1 MPLAHVHKAVL
12 PVAGLGTRF
21 LPATRNVPKE
31 MLPLVDRPCLDY
43 VAAEAVAAGIEEL
56 VLVTAEGKEAVEA
69 WFRPA
74 PHLEA
79 ALERLG
85 RSDLLDEVRRVA
97 AQVRVRTVL
106 QTEARGL
113 GHAVLTARPLVGD
126 EPFAVL
132 LADDVIVSEQPA
144 IGQLL
149 DAWRDSGGAM
159 VALQRVPPE
168 ETSRYGICSGTI
180 EQNRMRV
187 TGLVEKPEPARA
199 PSNVAVVGRYVLP
212 PEVFDLLERTPPGRG
227 GEIQLT
233 DALAV
238 LAGRGAVQG
247 LLFEGERFDT
257 GTPLGLLEATLHLA
271 LRRPDLAPGLRR
283 ILAELPPV

>member
-1 MPLAHVHKAVL
+1 M
-12 PVAGLGTRF
+12 AGLGTRF

-43 VAAEAVAAGIEEL
+43 VAAEAVEAGIEEL

-79 ALERLG
+79 SLEAQG
-85 RSDLLDEVRRVA
+85 RTDLLAEVRRVA
-97 AQVRVRTVL
+97 DRARVTAVVQPRP
-106 QTEARGL
+106 RGL
-113 GHAVLTARPLVGD
+113 GHAVLTARVAVRG

-132 LADDVIVSEQPA
+132 LGDDVIVSERPA

-149 DAWRDSGGAM
+149 SVWNEGGGAV
-159 VALQRVPPE
+159 VALQRMPRE
-168 ETSRYGICSGTI
+168 EISRYGICAGTL
-180 EQNRMRV
+180 EGDRMRI
-187 TGLVEKPEPARA
+187 TGMVEKPSPADA
-199 PSNVAVVGRYVLP
+199 PSDFAIVGRYVLP
-212 PEVFDLLERTPPGRG
+212 PEIFAILVLIPPGRG

-238 LAGRGAVQG
+238 LAARGEVRG
-247 LLFEGERFDT
+247 LVFEGERFDT
-257 GTPLGLLEATLHLA
+257 GTPLGLLHATLHLA

-283 ILAELPPV
+283 ILAGLPPE